1 MACYIWYSEEG
12 PGRAGFPLS
21 SLLAVPNV
29 RGHPSAANVDLPI
42 AVLLCDGPLLCGFNV
57 ANKELMLFAVVSTL
71 MAHCISSLADSSSST
86 STTEIM
92 RTHILDRP
100 GVNVRQTL
108 SQPSAC
114 EVIRDCR
121 VLGCQSSSGRST
133 LFCSAEQTVKSV
145 LRLQHNQPLY
155 HLERERFV
163 QSLLQSG
170 TIHTRSADTFLTF
183 KNRLKTELFK
193 SCYS

>member
-1 MACYIWYSEEG
+1 VPHWIIRSLYTGRWWVACYIWYSEEG

-133 LFCSAEQTVKSV
+133 LLF
-145 LRLQHNQPLY
+145 
-155 HLERERFV
+155 
-163 QSLLQSG
+163 SG
-170 TIHTRSADTFLTF
+170 TDSQISSSPTVQPATISFGARAFCAVAATVWNYPHPFSWYVFDI
-183 KNRLKTELFK
+183 
-193 SCYS
+193 